1 MTRRDP
7 LTTLAQ
13 IAEHARQ
20 AQDLCAGKMPE
31 ELTADW
37 KSSLALER
45 VLEIIGEAVKRLPPD
60 LCEEYPSVPWK
71 LWAGMR
77 DSLSHG
83 YDNVDHEILWNTVQQ
98 DLPDL
103 LKIVEQMLTDLR
115 AEGQG
120 A

>member
-20 AQDLCAGKMPE
+20 AQD
-31 ELTADW
+31 W
-37 KSSLALER
+37 KSSFALER

-60 LCEEYPSVPWK
+60 LCEEYSSVPWK

-77 DSLSHG
+77 DRLSHG
-83 YDNVDHEILWNTVQQ
+83 YDNVDYEILWNSSAR
-98 DLPDL
+98 PA
-103 LKIVEQMLTDLR
+103 R
-115 AEGQG
+115 SS
-120 A
+120 